1 MQIYGKQIRETLK
14 QRIYQTA
21 RQISMKMAVVQ
32 VGDDQ
37 PSQVYVNSIRRFGE
51 EVGVAIEVYNLPA
64 SVQQSQVEELIRQLN
79 NDPDTTGIMIQTPL
93 PDHLNTSYL
102 VNSIQPSKDV
112 EGIHNYNLGKLISRE
127 EGVKPSTPKAIVRML
142 KEHDVLISGK
152 NVTIV
157 GRSTIVGSP
166 LAVMMTAEDGTVTLC
181 HSRTG
186 DLAAET
192 RRADILIV
200 AIGRKNFITAD
211 MVKEGAVIIDAG
223 INFNEDGKMVGDVA
237 EEAKEKASLASA
249 VPGGVGVITV
259 AELFDN
265 LCILAESSSSHN

>member
-1 MQIYGKQIRETLK
+1 MQIYGKHIREALK
-14 QRIYQTA
+14 ERIRHTA
-21 RQISMKMAVVQ
+21 QQISMKMAVVQ
-32 VGDDQ
+32 VGNDQ
-37 PSQVYVNSIRRFGE
+37 PSQVYVNNIRRFGE
-51 EVGVAIEVYNLPA
+51 EVGVAVEIINLPESA
-64 SVQQSQVEELIRQLN
+64 QQSQVEELILQLN
-79 NDPDTTGIMIQTPL
+79 DQPDVTGIMIQTPM
-93 PDHLNTSYL
+93 PDHLNPSYL
-102 VNSIQPSKDV
+102 VNLIQPSKDV

-142 KEHDVLISGK
+142 KEHDVVISGK

-166 LAVMMTAEDGTVTLC
+166 LAVMMTAENGTVTLC
-181 HSRTG
+181 HTRTA

-192 RRADILIV
+192 RRADILV
-200 AIGRKNFITAD
+200 AAVGRKNFITAD

-223 INFNEDGKMVGDVA
+223 INFDEDGKMVGDVA
-237 EEAKEKASLASA
+237 EDAKEKASLASA

-265 LCILAESSSSHN
+265 LCILAEAGISRE

>member
-1 MQIYGKQIRETLK
+1 MQIYGKQIREALK
-14 QRIYQTA
+14 ERIRQTA
-21 RQISMKMAVVQ
+21 QRISMKMAVVQ

-37 PSQVYVNSIRRFGE
+37 PSQVYVNNIRRFGE
-51 EVGVAIEVYNLPA
+51 DVGVAVEIYNLPV
-64 SVQQSQVEELIRQLN
+64 SVPQTQVEDLIRQLN
-79 NDPDTTGIMIQTPL
+79 NDPEVTGIMMQTPL

-102 VNSIQPSKDV
+102 VNLIQPGKDV

-142 KEHDVLISGK
+142 KEHDVVISGK
-152 NVTIV
+152 NVTVV

-166 LAVMMTAEDGTVTLC
+166 VAVMITAEDGTVTLC
-181 HSRTG
+181 HSRTA

-223 INFNEDGKMVGDVA
+223 INFDDNGKMVGDVA
-237 EEAKEKASLASA
+237 EDAKEKASLASA

-265 LCILAESSSSHN
+265 LCILAESGSSH

>member
-1 MQIYGKQIRETLK
+1 MQIYGKQIREALK
-14 QRIYQTA
+14 DRIRQTA
-21 RQISMKMAVVQ
+21 QRISMKMAVVQ

-37 PSQVYVNSIRRFGE
+37 PSQVYVNNIRRFGE
-51 EVGVAIEVYNLPA
+51 DVGVAVEIYNLPV
-64 SVQQSQVEELIRQLN
+64 SVPQTQVEDLIRQLN
-79 NDPDTTGIMIQTPL
+79 NDPEVTGIMMQTPL

-102 VNSIQPSKDV
+102 VNLIQPGKDV

-142 KEHDVLISGK
+142 KEHDVVISGK
-152 NVTIV
+152 NVTVV

-166 LAVMMTAEDGTVTLC
+166 VAVMITAEDGTVTLC
-181 HSRTG
+181 HSRTA

-223 INFNEDGKMVGDVA
+223 INFDDNGKMVGDVA
-237 EEAKEKASLASA
+237 EDAKEKASLASA

-265 LCILAESSSSHN
+265 LCILAESGSSH

>member
-1 MQIYGKQIRETLK
+1 MQIYGKEIREVLK
-14 QRIYQTA
+14 ERIRQKAQQT
-21 RQISMKMAVVQ
+21 SMKMVVVQ

-37 PSQVYVNSIRRFGE
+37 PSQVYVNNIRRFGE
-51 EVGVAIEVYNLPA
+51 EVGVAIEIYNLPV
-64 SVQQSQVEELIRQLN
+64 SVEQSQIEELIIQLN
-79 NDPDTTGIMIQTPL
+79 EDPKVTGIMIQTPL
-93 PDHLNTSYL
+93 PDHLNASYL
-102 VNSIQPSKDV
+102 VNLIHPSKDV

-142 KEHDVLISGK
+142 KEHDVVISGK

-166 LAVMMTAEDGTVTLC
+166 LSVMMTAENGTVTLC
-181 HSRTG
+181 HTRTA
-186 DLAAET
+186 DLTAET
-192 RRADILIV
+192 RRADILIAAV
-200 AIGRKNFITAD
+200 GRGNFITAD

-223 INFNEDGKMVGDVA
+223 INFNEDGKMIGDVSP
-237 EEAKEKASLASA
+237 EAKEKASLASA

-265 LCILAESSSSHN
+265 LCVLAESDSSPK

>member
-1 MQIYGKQIRETLK
+1 MLIYGKEIREALK
-14 QRIYQTA
+14 ERIRQTA
-21 RQISMKMAVVQ
+21 RQISMKMAVIQ

-51 EVGVAIEVYNLPA
+51 EVGVTVEVHKLPE
-64 SVQQSQVEELIRQLN
+64 SVQQSQVEELIHKLN

-102 VNSIQPSKDV
+102 INLIQPSKDV

-142 KEHDVLISGK
+142 KEHGVSINGK
-152 NVTIV
+152 RVVIV
-157 GRSTIVGSP
+157 GRSTILGSP
-166 LAVMMTAEDGTVTLC
+166 LAVMMTTENGTVTVC
-181 HSRTG
+181 HTRTV
-186 DLAAET
+186 DLAEET
-192 RRADILIV
+192 RRADILI
-200 AIGRKNFITAD
+200 AAAGRMNLITAD

-223 INFNEDGKMVGDVA
+223 INFDENGKMVGDVA
-237 EEAKEKASLASA
+237 EDAKGKASLASA

-265 LCILAESSSSHN
+265 LCILAQSDRM